1 MKSAVKKMENK
12 KKISEISSKSVT
24 WACVC
29 TKKERKRETEY
40 KKKKKASWNKTHT
53 RQCQKLEKESG
64 YTLI

>member
-40 KKKKKASWNKTHT
+40 KKKKKSFLEQNTHEAMPKT
-53 RQCQKLEKESG
+53 
-64 YTLI
+64 